1 MSLKSYEELIGRSAR
16 RKGMVVYMPPELLAL
31 LDAECRRLAAS
42 QHKGRRRVPRTEGVR
57 AILEAYLLPRAK
69 ELARL

>member
-1 MSLKSYEELIGRSAR
+1 MARKTYGDLIGCSAR
-16 RKGMVVYMPPELLAL
+16 KKGMVVYMPPELLAL